1 MIECPGFDTIVIM
14 LHVAYVLICSLS
26 FSALDLLRKYLAGA
40 IKPIPL
46 VVFIALG
53 AVPAMLAWLAIEG
66 AGDISA
72 PYWIPGLASVFL
84 NIAANIGFVYSVKLS
99 SLSRTIPLLSLT
111 PVFTSLMAVPILQEY
126 PSPRQAL
133 GILFVVAG
141 ALSLNLDKA
150 RGGTLRAIALAL
162 LRERGSLLMAGVA
175 LLWSVAAALDKSAIG
190 FASAPFHGTVL
201 SIGVAVGAILYL
213 QGQRRIK
220 ELTSF
225 RESPKLIIVMMIC
238 ASLALAFQLL
248 SIQVIL
254 VSLVETFKRAI
265 GSFMAVFLGR
275 VIFGESVT
283 LHKVT
288 AITAMVVGVALILS

>member
-1 MIECPGFDTIVIM
+1 M
-14 LHVAYVLICSLS
+14 
-26 FSALDLLRKYLAGA
+26 DLLRKYLAGA

-53 AVPAMLAWLAIEG
+53 AVPAMLVWLASEG
-66 AGDISA
+66 TGDVSA
-72 PYWIPGLASVFL
+72 TYWAPGLASVLL
-84 NIAANIGFVYSVKLS
+84 NLVANIGFVYSVKWS

-111 PVFTSLMAVPILQEY
+111 PVFTSLMAVPIVQEY
-126 PSPRQAL
+126 PSPKQVL
-133 GILFVVAG
+133 GILVVVAG

-150 RGGTLRAIALAL
+150 QGGTFTALVRAL
-162 LRERGSLLMAGVA
+162 LGERGSLLMAGVA
-175 LLWSVAAALDKSAIG
+175 FLWSVAAALDKSAIS

-201 SIGVAVGAILYL
+201 SIGVAVGAIVYL
-213 QGQRRIK
+213 QGQGRIQ
-220 ELTSF
+220 ELRSF
-225 RESPKLIIVMMIC
+225 RDSPKLIITMMIC

-254 VSLVETFKRAI
+254 VSLVETFKRAV

-288 AITAMVVGVALILS
+288 AITAMAVGVALILS